1 MWKSQQKMSENLK
14 DICNNKVFDSVFHT
28 YAKDLKRFLYF
39 KFNDMTS
46 AEDVLQETFIKLWN
60 NCNKVVYDKVKSY
73 LYTIA
78 NNAFLDIKKHENT
91 VRKYQKGYVEYN
103 TSESPEFL
111 MIEEEYLIKVENIIA
126 GLTEKQRA
134 VFILSRIEKKKYK
147 QIAEELQISVKA
159 VEKRMHSALVIMRE
173 KLGRNI

>member
-1 MWKSQQKMSENLK
+1 MDNEIV
-14 DICNNKVFDSVFHT
+14 DICKEKGFDKVFNT

-39 KFNDMTS
+39 KFNDMSS

-60 NCNKVVYDKVKSY
+60 NCSKVVYSKVKSY

-78 NNAFLDIKKHENT
+78 NNTFLDIKRHEVI
-91 VRKYQKGYVEYN
+91 VRKHQKNFVNYN

-111 MIEEEYLIKVENIIA
+111 MIEEEFLLKVEHIIA
-126 GLTEKQRA
+126 NLPKKERE
-134 VFILSRIEKKKYK
+134 VFLLSRIEKKKYK
-147 QIAEELQISVKA
+147 EIAEKLEISIKT
-159 VEKRMHSALVIMRE
+159 VEKRMHGALLVMRE